1 MKIRGRAI
9 IYGDNI
15 DTDIIIPGRYLVLQD
30 PEELAK
36 HAMEGID
43 PSFPDKARMGAIIVA
58 GKNFGC
64 GSSREEAPV
73 ALKHA
78 NTKCVI
84 AESFARIFYRN
95 AINIGLPI
103 IEASIRNSV
112 EEGDELVVDVISGM
126 IVNETK
132 GITLKGN
139 PLPSLAI
146 EIISAGGLT
155 RYIRKKLG
163 LE

>member
-1 MKIRGRAI
+1 VKLEGKAV

-30 PEELAK
+30 PKELAK

-43 PSFPDKARMGAIIVA
+43 PKFPEKAKEGVILVA

-78 NTKCVI
+78 NVKCVI

-103 IEASIRNSV
+103 LEAEIRDKVS
-112 EEGDELVVDVISGM
+112 EGDELVVDVVSGV
-126 IVNETK
+126 IENKTK
-132 GITLKGN
+132 GITLKAK
-139 PLPSLAI
+139 PLPKLAL
-146 EIISAGGLT
+146 EIINAGGLVHYT
-155 RYIRKKLG
+155 RKKLS